1 MSGFINSELTIL
13 QLSQQFALLIAIKI
27 RKYQEK
33 LRFFLPT
40 ILSLNTCV
48 YTMSWVTC
56 TYERHIHTLYIH
68 SCPLYRSVPL
78 ISQTAHIAHCQPVLP
93 QPSLWVFS
101 SLLYKT
107 RSIIISQQPSAT
119 SPFQFSLKELR
130 VRNPSDGDGEEFQ
143 HCSVISPHQTGEFS
157 HSQDELVH
165 IQMFPLLRHLLPP
178 VRDHPGHHGLHPGG
192 DRGDQL

>member
-1 MSGFINSELTIL
+1 MSGFINAELTIL
-13 QLSQQFALLIAIKI
+13 PMSQQFALLIAIKI

-101 SLLYKT
+101 SLIVQNKKHHH
-107 RSIIISQQPSAT
+107 IIAAQCYIAILVQFERVKSQKS
-119 SPFQFSLKELR
+119 E
-130 VRNPSDGDGEEFQ
+130 
-143 HCSVISPHQTGEFS
+143 
-157 HSQDELVH
+157 
-165 IQMFPLLRHLLPP
+165 
-178 VRDHPGHHGLHPGG
+178 
-192 DRGDQL
+192 